1 METLEWNQKQKELFN
16 LYFKNHEGITI
27 EEIMNNMRNYS
38 QIWQDFYRFL
48 INSSLEFNMFDSI
61 DEIKKIKFNNINYLI
76 IKIGLF
82 GYLCIDLDKKE
93 AINYNDSLKP
103 FNEEFF
109 IKHFD
114 EHKME
119 KPEDFYYYL
128 DMNKK
133 DVNELIEYIDNN
145 DILLEKNSF
154 IHKIDI
160 YNHTTF
166 LLFNVTKQTGY
177 TETIFGRRRYMPEI
191 NSSNGALRQFAERTA
206 KNAPIQGAAADVIK
220 IAMIAVDNKF
230 KELGLQSKL
239 IAQVHDEL
247 VVDTKNDEIDTVK
260 KILKEVMEN
269 VVKLDVLL
277 EAELSW
283 GDNWDMK

>member
-16 LYFKNHEGITI
+16 LYFKNHEGITV

-61 DEIKKIKFNNINYLI
+61 DEIKKIKYNNINYLI

-82 GYLCIDLDKKE
+82 EYLCIDLDKKE
-93 AINYNDSLKP
+93 AINYNNSLEP

-114 EHKME
+114 EHKIE

-128 DMNKK
+128 DMHKK
-133 DVNELIEYIDNN
+133 DINELIEYIDNN
-145 DILLEKNSF
+145 DILLEKKSF

-166 LLFNVTKQTGY
+166 LFFNVTKQTVTLYFGNKTMVGNVNY
-177 TETIFGRRRYMPEI
+177 IFLDKDLNPLGA
-191 NSSNGALRQFAERTA
+191 SNPTG
-206 KNAPIQGAAADVIK
+206 NMD
-220 IAMIAVDNKF
+220 D
-230 KELGLQSKL
+230 
-239 IAQVHDEL
+239 
-247 VVDTKNDEIDTVK
+247 
-260 KILKEVMEN
+260 LKEMALKVKDI
-269 VVKLDVLL
+269 VVPTCIIP
-277 EAELSW
+277 EYILSK
-283 GDNWDMK
+283 NKVKEY